1 MGKDRPDNRSGTALL
16 GTGLA
21 TVREL
26 RALAGET
33 ALVMREAAASVGI
46 VLVCRGVAG
55 GARLS
60 TNNHMDT
67 PAGPRRAPR
76 RPRLFKRVVL
86 RHTLTKHDLE
96 AGGRLRGPMEVSLT
110 LSHDEAA
117 FFPTEPFPVQT
128 DDGVAFE
135 ASVTGKRGK
144 GTPPK
149 HLRADP
155 VTRLGEWLKGR
166 KAARIGDEVEVI
178 ARSNGL
184 FRFLHVPHGRD
195 ATPDAEARATS

>member
-1 MGKDRPDNRSGTALL
+1 VA
-16 GTGLA
+16 
-21 TVREL
+21 E
-26 RALAGET
+26 
-33 ALVMREAAASVGI
+33 REAAVEVEAA
-46 VLVCRGVAG
+46 LACRGDG
-55 GARLS
+55 REARLNS
-60 TNNHMDT
+60 SMSN
-67 PAGPRRAPR
+67 PSGPQRAPR
-76 RPRLFKRVVL
+76 RPRLFKRTVL
-86 RHTLTKHDLE
+86 RHTLTKNDLGE
-96 AGGRLRGPMEVSLT
+96 GGRPRDPLEVSLS

-166 KAARIGDEVEVI
+166 KGARVGDEVEII

-195 ATPDAEARATS
+195 APPEAEERVVS

>member
-1 MGKDRPDNRSGTALL
+1 VKREVGPHWRLQVP
-16 GTGLA
+16 LA
-21 TVREL
+21 TIREL
-26 RALAGET
+26 RALTGET
-33 ALVMREAAASVGI
+33 ALVMREAAAGVGI
-46 VLVCRGVAG
+46 VLACRVVAG

-60 TNNHMDT
+60 TNNQMDT

-76 RPRLFKRVVL
+76 RPRLFKRTVL

-96 AGGRLRGPMEVSLT
+96 AGGRPRDPLEVSLT
-110 LSHDEAA
+110 LSQDEAA
-117 FFPTEPFPVQT
+117 FFPAGPFPVQT

-144 GTPPK
+144 GTPPR

-155 VTRLGEWLKGR
+155 ATRFGEWLKGR
-166 KAARIGDEVEVI
+166 KGARVGDEVEVI

-195 ATPDAEARATS
+195 TTPDAEAPVGS

>member
-1 MGKDRPDNRSGTALL
+1 
-16 GTGLA
+16 
-21 TVREL
+21 
-26 RALAGET
+26 
-33 ALVMREAAASVGI
+33 
-46 VLVCRGVAG
+46 
-55 GARLS
+55 
-60 TNNHMDT
+60 MDT

-76 RPRLFKRVVL
+76 PPRLFKRTVL
-86 RHTLTKHDLE
+86 RHTLTRKDLE
-96 AGGRLRGPMEVSLT
+96 AGGRLRDPLEVSLS

-117 FFPTEPFPVQT
+117 FFPAGPFPVQT
-128 DDGVAFE
+128 DDGVAFA
-135 ASVTGKRGK
+135 ASVTGRRGK

-166 KAARIGDEVEVI
+166 KAAQIGDEVEVI

-195 ATPDAEARATS
+195 ALPDTETLATI